1 MANPSR
7 GEYHPF
13 TTPILMYAPSNQ
25 YFQTPVGMAA
35 PLIHLN
41 PDVFVDP
48 MEFRP
53 ERFIEN
59 PQLKRNLIAF
69 SQGSRQCLGMHLT
82 LTELFLMLSEIWRRF
97 GSKEDHGDDG
107 WWELFE
113 TDRSDCDMVSD
124 RFTAYPK
131 ADSKGIRIKVRK

>member
-1 MANPSR
+1 
-7 GEYHPF
+7 
-13 TTPILMYAPSNQ
+13 MYAN
-25 YFQTPVGMAA
+25 
-35 PLIHLN
+35 LIHMN

-59 PQLKRNLIAF
+59 PHLKRNLMTF
-69 SQGSRQCLGMHLT
+69 SQGSRQCLGIQLSY
-82 LTELFLMLSEIWRRF
+82 TEIFLMFSEIWRRF
-97 GSKEDHGDDG
+97 GSEEDHGEDG

-113 TDRSDCDMVSD
+113 TDRSDCDMVSN
-124 RFTAYPK
+124 RFMAYPK